1 MACKECTHIK
11 KKCAMMEETNN
22 KERVRKQKE
31 LEDRGEDGSRRGKWR
46 WAESEHGGSK
56 MERVEKQS
64 EIEDQNEERWTRLER
79 WLQELLDKMT
89 EIGDTY
95 VPRLSTVQARPGPGL
110 FFWP

>member
-1 MACKECTHIK
+1 
-11 KKCAMMEETNN
+11 
-22 KERVRKQKE
+22 
-31 LEDRGEDGSRRGKWR
+31 
-46 WAESEHGGSK
+46 

-95 VPRLSTVQARPGPGL
+95 VLRLSAVQSRPGPGL
-110 FFWP
+110 FF